1 MAVIYLEVT
10 VRLSPLIPWREVMIA
25 EMGSVGFEGFEE
37 TSTGFKAYIPK
48 NEYREKSFKQIA
60 VFSQDGLSIDW
71 NTSDIAPENWNSA
84 WEQNFTPTRIGDRCV
99 IRADFHPPERAEF
112 ELIITPKMSF
122 GTGHHETTQLMVLLL
137 LETDCHQKSIVDM
150 GTGTGVLAILS
161 EKKGA
166 TNILAID
173 NDPWCI
179 ENTLENI
186 ATNQCKNIRTKLT
199 DQLSET
205 LLFDS
210 VLANINR
217 NILLEQMDA
226 YAKALKPEGNL
237 LLSGFYV
244 EDLGIIRSKCE
255 SLGFRFIRNF
265 EKNQW
270 VAALFIKL

>member
-37 TSTGFKAYIPK
+37 TSSGFKAYIPK

-99 IRADFHPPERAEF
+99 IRADFHPSERAEF

-137 LETDCHQKSIVDM
+137 LEIDCHQKSIVDM

-226 YAKALKPEGNL
+226 YAKALKPAGNL

>member
-25 EMGSVGFEGFEE
+25 EMGSIGFEGFEE
-37 TSTGFKAYIPK
+37 TSSGFKAYIPK
-48 NEYREKSFKQIA
+48 NEYREKSFKQSA

-179 ENTLENI
+179 KNTLENI
-186 ATNQCKNIRTKLT
+186 AANQCKNIRTKLT

>member
-37 TSTGFKAYIPK
+37 TSSGFKAYIPK

-99 IRADFHPPERAEF
+99 IRADFHPSERAEF

>member
-37 TSTGFKAYIPK
+37 TSSGFKAYIPK

-71 NTSDIAPENWNSA
+71 NTLDIAPENWNSA

-99 IRADFHPPERAEF
+99 IRADFHLPEKAEF

-265 EKNQW
+265 EKNNW
-270 VAALFIKL
+270 VAALFNKL

>member
-37 TSTGFKAYIPK
+37 TSSGFKAYIPK

-71 NTSDIAPENWNSA
+71 NTLDIAPENWNSA
-84 WEQNFTPTRIGDRCV
+84 WEQNFIPTRIGDRCV

-137 LETDCHQKSIVDM
+137 LEIDCHQKSIVDM

>member
-25 EMGSVGFEGFEE
+25 EMGSIGFEGFEE
-37 TSTGFKAYIPK
+37 TSSGFKAYIPK

-71 NTSDIAPENWNSA
+71 NTLDIAPENWNSA
-84 WEQNFTPTRIGDRCV
+84 WEQNFIPTRIGDRCV

-137 LETDCHQKSIVDM
+137 LEIDCHQKSIVDM

>member
-1 MAVIYLEVT
+1 MTVIYLEVT

-71 NTSDIAPENWNSA
+71 NTLDIAPENWNSA

-137 LETDCHQKSIVDM
+137 LEIDCHQKSIVDM

>member
-25 EMGSVGFEGFEE
+25 EMGSIGFEGFEE
-37 TSTGFKAYIPK
+37 TSSGFKAYIPK

>member
-25 EMGSVGFEGFEE
+25 EMGSIGFEGFEE
-37 TSTGFKAYIPK
+37 TSSGFKAYIPK

-137 LETDCHQKSIVDM
+137 LEIDCHQKSIVDM

-265 EKNQW
+265 EKNNW
-270 VAALFIKL
+270 VAALFNKL

>member
-37 TSTGFKAYIPK
+37 TSSGFKAYIPK

-137 LETDCHQKSIVDM
+137 LEIDCHQKSIVDM

-265 EKNQW
+265 EKNHW

>member
-1 MAVIYLEVT
+1 MTVIYLEVT

-37 TSTGFKAYIPK
+37 TSSGFKAYIPK

-71 NTSDIAPENWNSA
+71 NTLDIAPENWNSA

-99 IRADFHPPERAEF
+99 IRADFHLPEKAEF

-265 EKNQW
+265 EKNNW
-270 VAALFIKL
+270 VAALFNKL

>member
-137 LETDCHQKSIVDM
+137 LEIDCHQKSIVDM

>member
-1 MAVIYLEVT
+1 M
-10 VRLSPLIPWREVMIA
+10 RLSPLIPWREVMIA
-25 EMGSVGFEGFEE
+25 EMGSIGFEGFEE
-37 TSTGFKAYIPK
+37 TSSGFKAYIPK

-179 ENTLENI
+179 KNTLENI
-186 ATNQCKNIRTKLT
+186 AANQCKNIRTKLT

-244 EDLGIIRSKCE
+244 EDLGIITSKCE

>member
-99 IRADFHPPERAEF
+99 IRADFHLPEKAEF

-137 LETDCHQKSIVDM
+137 LEIDCHQKSIVDM

-265 EKNQW
+265 EKNNW
-270 VAALFIKL
+270 VAALFNKL

>member
-1 MAVIYLEVT
+1 MTVIYLEVT

-37 TSTGFKAYIPK
+37 TSSGFKAYIPK

-99 IRADFHPPERAEF
+99 IRADFHLPEKAEF

-226 YAKALKPEGNL
+226 YAKALKPAGNL

>member
-37 TSTGFKAYIPK
+37 TSSGFKAYIPK

>member
-37 TSTGFKAYIPK
+37 TSSGFKAYIPK

-84 WEQNFTPTRIGDRCV
+84 WEQNFTPTRIDDRCV

-137 LETDCHQKSIVDM
+137 LEIDCHQKSIVDM

-217 NILLEQMDA
+217 NILLEQMDD

-265 EKNQW
+265 EKNNW
-270 VAALFIKL
+270 VAALFNKL

>member
-37 TSTGFKAYIPK
+37 TSSGFKAYIPK

-84 WEQNFTPTRIGDRCV
+84 WEQNFIPTRIGDRCV

-217 NILLEQMDA
+217 NILLEQMDD

-265 EKNQW
+265 EKNNW
-270 VAALFIKL
+270 VAALFNKL

>member
-37 TSTGFKAYIPK
+37 TSSGFKAYIPK

-99 IRADFHPPERAEF
+99 IRADFHLPEKAEF

-137 LETDCHQKSIVDM
+137 LEIDCHQKSIVDM

-265 EKNQW
+265 EKNNW
-270 VAALFIKL
+270 VAALFNKL

>member
-10 VRLSPLIPWREVMIA
+10 VRLSPLIPWREVMIG
-25 EMGSVGFEGFEE
+25 EMDSIGFEGFEE
-37 TSTGFKAYIPK
+37 TSSGFKAYIPK

>member
-71 NTSDIAPENWNSA
+71 NTLDIAPENWNSA

-99 IRADFHPPERAEF
+99 IRADFHLPEKAEF

>member
-1 MAVIYLEVT
+1 M
-10 VRLSPLIPWREVMIA
+10 RLSPLIPWREVMIA

-37 TSTGFKAYIPK
+37 TSSGFKAYIPK

-137 LETDCHQKSIVDM
+137 LEIDCHQKSIVDM

>member
-37 TSTGFKAYIPK
+37 TSSGFKAYIPK

-84 WEQNFTPTRIGDRCV
+84 WEQNFTPTRIDDRCV

-137 LETDCHQKSIVDM
+137 LEIDCHQKSIVDM

-217 NILLEQMDA
+217 NILLEQMDD

>member
-1 MAVIYLEVT
+1 MTVIYLEVT

>member
-71 NTSDIAPENWNSA
+71 NTLDIAPENWNSA

-99 IRADFHPPERAEF
+99 IRADFHLPEKAEF

-186 ATNQCKNIRTKLT
+186 AANQCKNIRTKLT

-265 EKNQW
+265 EKNNW
-270 VAALFIKL
+270 VAALFNKL

>member
-37 TSTGFKAYIPK
+37 TSSGFKAYIPK

-173 NDPWCI
+173 NDPWSI

-186 ATNQCKNIRTKLT
+186 AANQCRNIRTKLT

>member
-71 NTSDIAPENWNSA
+71 NTLDIAPENWNSA

-99 IRADFHPPERAEF
+99 IRADFHLPEKAEF

-173 NDPWCI
+173 NDPWSI

-186 ATNQCKNIRTKLT
+186 AANQCKNIRTKLT

-265 EKNQW
+265 EKNNW
-270 VAALFIKL
+270 VAALFNKL

>member
-37 TSTGFKAYIPK
+37 TSSGFKAYIPK

-71 NTSDIAPENWNSA
+71 NTLDIAPENWNSA
-84 WEQNFTPTRIGDRCV
+84 WEQNFIPTRIGDRCV
-99 IRADFHPPERAEF
+99 IRADFHLPEKAEF

>member
-37 TSTGFKAYIPK
+37 TSSGFKAYIPK

-71 NTSDIAPENWNSA
+71 NTLDIAPENWNSA

>member
-25 EMGSVGFEGFEE
+25 EMGSIGFEGFEE
-37 TSTGFKAYIPK
+37 TSSGFKAYIPK

-137 LETDCHQKSIVDM
+137 LEIDCHQKSIVDM